1 MFVHMNIYIFLYTCL
16 YLYICICI
24 NTFLN
29 ILIFVYVHLFV
40 LIYIYTYIY
49 TYIYVFFFYMQ
60 IIKACGH
67 GSSHLG
73 DCVHDGMPRASTR
86 SQAHVMS
93 KRAKLGDRG
102 LLSSGL
108 QDAHVPEV
116 YTGNQARERGGGCM
130 QYAVCAV
137 YTACIEVASRCVS
150 YAPSHSCFAH
160 HRVHMCLSLV
170 TGHLRQHTRNLML
183 HL

>member
-86 SQAHVMS
+86 SQAHVSTQAPPRLREYASEAPEMS
-93 KRAKLGDRG
+93 KKAKLGDRG

-116 YTGNQARERGGGCM
+116 YTGNQARERGGGMRAICCM
-130 QYAVCAV
+130 RRV
-137 YTACIEVASRCVS
+137 YSM
-150 YAPSHSCFAH
+150 H
-160 HRVHMCLSLV
+160 
-170 TGHLRQHTRNLML
+170 
-183 HL
+183 

>member
-1 MFVHMNIYIFLYTCL
+1 MYI
-16 YLYICICI
+16 YLYW
-24 NTFLN
+24 
-29 ILIFVYVHLFV
+29 
-40 LIYIYTYIY
+40 YIYTYIY

-116 YTGNQARERGGGCM
+116 YTGNQARERGGGMHAICCM
-130 QYAVCAV
+130 RRVYSMHWGSITLRLIRPVALLLCTPPCAHASV
-137 YTACIEVASRCVS
+137 AGDWPSAATHPEPHVASLDRIE
-150 YAPSHSCFAH
+150 
-160 HRVHMCLSLV
+160 CLHV
-170 TGHLRQHTRNLML
+170 Y
-183 HL
+183 